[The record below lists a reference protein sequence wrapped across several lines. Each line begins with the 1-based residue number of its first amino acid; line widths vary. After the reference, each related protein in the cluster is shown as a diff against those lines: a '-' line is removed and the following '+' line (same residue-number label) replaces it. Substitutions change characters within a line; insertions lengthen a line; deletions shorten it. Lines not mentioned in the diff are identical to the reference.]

1 MVRTGMR
8 VAKPARRHEMLM
20 VIRKFM
26 NRRVFMV
33 AGLMFDMLL
42 VTVLMMA
49 VPMMAVPMVMSSHQ
63 VNRMRRSHCVEWE
76 VGII

>member
-20 VIRKFM
+20 FIRKFM
-26 NRRVFMV
+26 SRRVFMV
-33 AGLMFDMLL
+33 AGLMFDMLM

-49 VPMMAVPMVMSSHQ
+49 VPMAGSSHQ
-63 VNRMRRSHCVEWE
+63 VNRMR
-76 VGII
+76 